1 MKSVYT
7 VDFDM
12 KGSHNYTVEAYTA
25 AEAKKKAFK
34 KFNATRNKRSQFNTW
49 VDEEL

>member
-25 AEAKKKAFK
+25 AEAKKKAFARFK
-34 KFNATRNKRSQFNTW
+34 ATRNKISQYN
-49 VDEEL
+49 VDVDKE